1 MEETLVKPAFFWGE
15 CGYFLSQRV
24 GIQALSWPRAGHDG
38 QTFPG
43 APGAKPVP
51 EGRELGGDQ
60 QISAGFGAISAGAG
74 AGEKSGPFPLKGR
87 TSPSW
92 GGICIK
98 NQCRPQRNLALHGK
112 GCNVQWGKKALPLQ
126 LHRSDPLA
134 RPCCPGLPHPVPLQ
148 PLPGPSLPL
157 LQPLPSSLLFGMPSP
172 PTSTCFC
179 HLGEAVQV
187 PASTPLPGVNAGQP
201 TLLGLNGASSK
212 YTGI

>member
-1 MEETLVKPAFFWGE
+1 M
-15 CGYFLSQRV
+15 SQRV

-98 NQCRPQRNLALHGK
+98 NQSPTMEFGPSRERMQCLVGEEGVAITAPPQRPSRPALLPRPAPS
-112 GCNVQWGKKALPLQ
+112 CSFAAAPRSIFALT
-126 LHRSDPLA
+126 SA
-134 RPCCPGLPHPVPLQ
+134 SSLQ
-148 PLPGPSLPL
+148 PPLRHAFTTNFNVLLPPRGSYAGPCLH
-157 LQPLPSSLLFGMPSP
+157 SSPRG
-172 PTSTCFC
+172 
-179 HLGEAVQV
+179 
-187 PASTPLPGVNAGQP
+187 
-201 TLLGLNGASSK
+201 
-212 YTGI
+212 